1 MSEIA
6 AKSIQTF
13 INRVAVQVV
22 TVIAGIVLARL
33 VGASGKGSFTY
44 AVTVLAMVQ
53 MVYAGVSA
61 AVAWQYGKRR
71 IASGAVGEA
80 MLMIVVPSALLI
92 GLALLCIGTFVHD
105 QWPLVAAAI
114 AVPCAIFTQASSAFF
129 LADSDVRVVN
139 AQLAIAAIG
148 GPILYIPLLLF
159 LHAGIAIVLW
169 SWALAYVVSAVY
181 TAVLLRPYFSK
192 ARINARTLLREQ
204 LTYGTQVSMNSIVS
218 YLNFTID
225 VFLVMTMLGPKA
237 LGVYSVGI
245 GLGQLMWQIS
255 RPITTAAFGRIAR
268 GDHDDAAELTAKCMR
283 HSFALVCLA
292 SIVIF
297 IFAPPL
303 VVLVYGKAFAAA
315 GLVVRVLIPGIIA
328 YSMMPS
334 LATFFSQQLGKPRI
348 PLLFSTLSTAI
359 CAGVTAFLLPRVGIV
374 GGAFATSV
382 SYAIAF
388 TLACI
393 YFLKITPVRATSLFM
408 LSAQDISLYK
418 DVFRRAVAWPSGR
431 FHAYQS
437 LRNRSR

>member
-13 INRVAVQVV
+13 INRVGVQLV

-44 AVTVLAMVQ
+44 AATVLATVQ

-61 AVAWQYGKRR
+61 AAAWQYGKRR
-71 IASGAVGEA
+71 LPSGAVAKA
-80 MLMIVVPSALLI
+80 MLAIVVPSAVLI
-92 GLALLCIGTFVHD
+92 GLTLFCIGTFARD

-114 AVPCAIFTQASSAFF
+114 AVPCAIFTQAASAFF
-129 LADSDVRVVN
+129 LADSEVRVIN
-139 AQLAIAAIG
+139 TQLAIAAVG
-148 GPILYIPLLLF
+148 APLLYIPLLFF

-169 SWALAYVVSAVY
+169 AWALAYAVSAVY

-192 ARINARTLLREQ
+192 SSVNPRTLIREQ
-204 LTYGTQVSMNSIVS
+204 LTYGAQVSTNSIVS

-268 GDHDDAAELTAKCMR
+268 GEHDDAAQLTAKCMR
-283 HSFALVCLA
+283 HSLALVCLA

-297 IFAPPL
+297 VFAPPL
-303 VVLVYGKAFAAA
+303 VVFVYGKAFAGA

-348 PLLFSTLSTAI
+348 PLVFSTLSTLI
-359 CAGVTAFLLPRVGIV
+359 CAGATAFLLPRIGIV
-374 GGAFATSV
+374 GGALATSV
-382 SYAIAF
+382 SYSVAF
-388 TLACI
+388 TLACL
-393 YFLKITPVRATSLFM
+393 YFLKITPVRARSLFV

-418 DVFRRAVAWPSGR
+418 GIMRRAVTRPAR
-431 FHAYQS
+431 
-437 LRNRSR
+437 

>member
-13 INRVAVQVV
+13 LNRVAVQVV
-22 TVIAGIVLARL
+22 TVIAGVVLARL

-44 AVTVLAMVQ
+44 AATVLATVQ

-71 IASGAVGEA
+71 IPSGAVGAA
-80 MLMIVVPSALLI
+80 MLTIVVPSALLI
-92 GLALLCIGTFVHD
+92 GAALFCVGTFAHD
-105 QWPLVAAAI
+105 QWPLIAAAI

-129 LADSDVRVVN
+129 LADSDVRTVN
-139 AQLAIAAIG
+139 VQLAIAAIG
-148 GPILYIPLLLF
+148 GPILYVPLLF
-159 LHAGIAIVLW
+159 ILHAGIAIVLW
-169 SWALAYVVSAVY
+169 CWAFAYVASAAY
-181 TAVLLRPYFSK
+181 TAVLLKPYF
-192 ARINARTLLREQ
+192 AEAGVHWRTLLREQ
-204 LTYGTQVSMNSIVS
+204 LTYGAQVSTNSIVS

-268 GDHDDAAELTAKCMR
+268 GEHDDAAELTAKCMR
-283 HSFALVCLA
+283 HSFVLVCLA

-297 IFAPPL
+297 IVAPPL

-315 GLVVRVLIPGIIA
+315 GLVVRVLVPGIIA

-348 PLLFSTLSTAI
+348 PLLFSTLSTII
-359 CAGVTAFLLPRVGIV
+359 CAGVTAVLLPRIGIV
-374 GGAFATSV
+374 GGALATSV
-382 SYAIAF
+382 SYVAAF
-388 TLACI
+388 TLACV
-393 YFLKITPVRATSLFM
+393 YFLRITPVRAKSLFV

-418 DVFRRAVAWPSGR
+418 GVMRRAVPRAVR
-431 FHAYQS
+431 
-437 LRNRSR
+437 